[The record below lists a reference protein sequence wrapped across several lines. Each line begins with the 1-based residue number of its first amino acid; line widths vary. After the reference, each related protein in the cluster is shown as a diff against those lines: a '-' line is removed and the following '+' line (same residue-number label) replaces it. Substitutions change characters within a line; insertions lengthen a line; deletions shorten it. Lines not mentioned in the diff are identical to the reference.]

1 MILPSY
7 LENEIKFEKLP
18 ASYREFFVRLFYYR
32 NNIEEQ
38 IQFASC
44 VFSQERIQKMEDY
57 LAEHMT
63 FHDLIAA
70 KGFASCLNCRQ
81 GTNLKFENNAEYGFV
96 EIYFHQIFYKF
107 GIKNDW
113 FSPNLSSVQF
123 ETMLKG
129 SCKMES

>member
-44 VFSQERIQKMEDY
+44 VFSQERIQEIEDY
-57 LAEHMT
+57 LAEYMT
-63 FHDLIAA
+63 FRDLMAA

-96 EIYFHQIFYKF
+96 EIYFYQIFYKF

-113 FSPNLSSVQF
+113 FSHNLSFVEF
-123 ETMLKG
+123 EVMLKKTG
-129 SCKMES
+129 KIAS